1 MKKSIFFAGA
11 AFAASIFAGCRPE
24 LSQQPLG
31 AKEQQ
36 WRDFIKNDYPS
47 WQAPESW
54 PTDARIDD
62 AYTAS
67 ELAEIDA
74 RNAAAAPVPADSYE
88 PLDMGDFDEAVVV
101 DSGAGEVVEM
111 IIAEEPPAETA
122 ETVTYKVQKGDTL
135 SAISLRFY
143 GSAGQWKK
151 ILDANPALNGNP
163 NKIRVGQS
171 LTIPDPVREYWAGR
185 WPKEGIFS
193 TAPLRLFW
201 RSRAPSSAISPARRS
216 CLACG

>member
-1 MKKSIFFAGA
+1 MKKSIFFVGA
-11 AFAASIFAGCRPE
+11 AFAASLFAGCRPE

-88 PLDMGDFDEAVVV
+88 PLDMGDFEEVAVV

-111 IIAEEPPAETA
+111 VLVEEPPAEAA

-171 LTIPDPVREYWAGR
+171 LTIPDPVRE
-185 WPKEGIFS
+185 
-193 TAPLRLFW
+193 
-201 RSRAPSSAISPARRS
+201 
-216 CLACG
+216 